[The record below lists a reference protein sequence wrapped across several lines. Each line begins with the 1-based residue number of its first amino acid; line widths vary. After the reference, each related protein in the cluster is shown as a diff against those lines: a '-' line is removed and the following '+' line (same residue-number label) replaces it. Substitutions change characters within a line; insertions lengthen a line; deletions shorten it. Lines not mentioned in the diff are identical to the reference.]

1 MGKVV
6 LLIQNPL
13 HQSSRHRIG
22 AFQLNNM
29 QGDAKEFRNTQ
40 KGLSIKEMKKL
51 LPSNSI
57 AREKETKNKLNEE
70 EEDSVSV
77 ARSFSFCLVP
87 LLWACASPIIV

>member
-1 MGKVV
+1 
-6 LLIQNPL
+6 
-13 HQSSRHRIG
+13 
-22 AFQLNNM
+22 M

-70 EEDSVSV
+70 EEEEEDSVSM